1 METIMKMLKDRYEKD
16 KDIQELTQYIAGEG
30 TNKEKEEVFYIG
42 SKGLDQEHD
51 KAAKQII
58 KMQRALKKNNGRRMY
73 HMIISF
79 NTSTK
84 NLLKVKAVSKAVAK
98 IIYEEGYLVYYGIHT
113 STDNLHIHFAID
125 SVNYLSGKKWH
136 KSRSEF
142 MSFRDKVLD
151 CSYSVL
157 ASRNLLG
164 SDEYSAWN

>member
-1 METIMKMLKDRYEKD
+1 MKMRKDRYEKD

-30 TNKEKEEVFYIG
+30 NNKEKEEVFYIG

-58 KMQRALKKNNGRRMY
+58 KMQRALKKNNGRMY

-79 NTSTK
+79 NTNTK
-84 NLLKVKAVSKAVAK
+84 NLLKVKAVSKAAAK

-142 MSFRDKVLD
+142 MSFRNKVLD
-151 CSYSVL
+151 CSCSVL

>member
-1 METIMKMLKDRYEKD
+1 
-16 KDIQELTQYIAGEG
+16 
-30 TNKEKEEVFYIG
+30 
-42 SKGLDQEHD
+42 
-51 KAAKQII
+51 
-58 KMQRALKKNNGRRMY
+58 MQRALKKNNGRRMY

-98 IIYEEGYLVYYGIHT
+98 VIYEEGYLVYYGIHT

-142 MSFRDKVLD
+142 MSFRNKVLD
-151 CSYSVL
+151 CSCSVL
-157 ASRNLLG
+157 ASRNFLG
-164 SDEYSAWN
+164 SDEYSARN

>member
-1 METIMKMLKDRYEKD
+1 MKMLKDRYEKD

-136 KSRSEF
+136 KSISEF
-142 MSFRDKVLD
+142 MSFRYKVLK
-151 CSYSVL
+151 CCYSVL

>member
-1 METIMKMLKDRYEKD
+1 MKMLKDRYEKD

-84 NLLKVKAVSKAVAK
+84 

-142 MSFRDKVLD
+142 MSFRNKVLD
-151 CSYSVL
+151 CGSAEYSV
-157 ASRNLLG
+157 
-164 SDEYSAWN
+164 WN

>member
-1 METIMKMLKDRYEKD
+1 
-16 KDIQELTQYIAGEG
+16 
-30 TNKEKEEVFYIG
+30 
-42 SKGLDQEHD
+42 
-51 KAAKQII
+51 
-58 KMQRALKKNNGRRMY
+58 
-73 HMIISF
+73 MIISF

-136 KSRSEF
+136 KSRLEF
-142 MSFRDKVLD
+142 MSFRYKVLK
-151 CSYSVL
+151 CCYSVL